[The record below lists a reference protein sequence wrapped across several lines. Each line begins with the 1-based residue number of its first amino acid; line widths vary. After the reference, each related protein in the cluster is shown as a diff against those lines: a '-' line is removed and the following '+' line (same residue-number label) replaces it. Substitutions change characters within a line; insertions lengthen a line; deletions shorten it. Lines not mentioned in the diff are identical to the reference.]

1 MKLRRAMAVAAAT
14 AVISPVALLAAP
26 AAFATDG
33 QQDGQTSETTESTTP
48 APTESESET
57 TAPEESA
64 EPTTDPDETDPAP
77 TESESA
83 PEETPGTEEPGTE
96 PTEGTEEP
104 SEDPEPSPSESE
116 DEDEDPEDGYEICL
130 DEDGN
135 ERADLGVSVSG
146 LPGQVR
152 AGSTHEFTL
161 SAANSGKNTLESV
174 EWGAMIA
181 NENDDLELEDGSLL
195 SHVDLAFYDPE
206 SGRWISFY
214 DSFGVGVAF
223 GETTLEAGQTIDI
236 KLRMTLSKDAP
247 LGAGYAFGFTG
258 YVNEEENCVTEA
270 YAFYDFTVIGAG
282 ATPKPGD
289 AEKNEG
295 KKPQGGLKP
304 VEEKKT
310 LEPTGQLA
318 ETGAGSMLPVI
329 GLVGG
334 VTVLAGTGVVFAVRR
349 RGGVGTAA

>member
-77 TESESA
+77 AESESA
-83 PEETPGTEEPGTE
+83 PEEENPGTEDPSDEPSEE
-96 PTEGTEEP
+96 PTEST
-104 SEDPEPSPSESE
+104 EPSPSPSD

-247 LGAGYAFGFTG
+247 LGAGYAFGFSG
-258 YVNEEENCVTEA
+258 YQNEEENCVTEA

>member
-1 MKLRRAMAVAAAT
+1 MAVAAAT

-33 QQDGQTSETTESTTP
+33 QQDGQTSETTP
-48 APTESESET
+48 APTASESET

-64 EPTTDPDETDPAP
+64 EPPTTAPEESEPAP
-77 TESESA
+77 TDSA
-83 PEETPGTEEPGTE
+83 PEEETPGTEDPSGEPTGE
-96 PTEGTEEP
+96 PTE
-104 SEDPEPSPSESE
+104 SSEPSPSPSDDE
-116 DEDEDPEDGYEICL
+116 DEDEDPDDGYEICL

-135 ERADLGVSVSG
+135 ELADLGVSVSG

-174 EWGAMIA
+174 EWGAMLA
-181 NENDDLELEDGSLL
+181 NENDDLWLEDGGLISKI
-195 SHVDLAFYDPE
+195 DLAFYDPE
-206 SGRWISFY
+206 AKQWVPSGI
-214 DSFGVGVAF
+214 GVAF
-223 GETTLEAGQTIDI
+223 GETTLKAGQTVDI
-236 KLRMTLSKDAP
+236 KLRMTVAKDAP

-258 YVNEEENCVTEA
+258 YVNEEENCTTEA
-270 YAFYDFTVIGAG
+270 YAFYDFTVIGAS

-289 AEKNEG
+289 AKENEG

-304 VEEKKT
+304 IEEKKT

>member
-1 MKLRRAMAVAAAT
+1 MAVAAAT

-33 QQDGQTSETTESTTP
+33 QQDGQTSETTP
-48 APTESESET
+48 APTASESET

-64 EPTTDPDETDPAP
+64 EPPTTAPEESEPAP
-77 TESESA
+77 TDSA
-83 PEETPGTEEPGTE
+83 PEEETPGTEDPSGEPTGE
-96 PTEGTEEP
+96 PTE
-104 SEDPEPSPSESE
+104 SSEPSPSPSDDE
-116 DEDEDPEDGYEICL
+116 DEDEDPDDGYEICL

-135 ERADLGVSVSG
+135 ELADLGVSVSG

-174 EWGAMIA
+174 EWGAMLA
-181 NENDDLELEDGSLL
+181 NENDDLWLEDGGLISKI
-195 SHVDLAFYDPE
+195 DLAFYDPE
-206 SGRWISFY
+206 AKQWVPSGI
-214 DSFGVGVAF
+214 GVAF
-223 GETTLEAGQTIDI
+223 GETTLKAGQTVDI
-236 KLRMTLSKDAP
+236 KLRMTVAKDAP

-258 YVNEEENCVTEA
+258 YVNEEENCTTEA
-270 YAFYDFTVIGAG
+270 YAFYDFTVIGAS

-289 AEKNEG
+289 AKENEG

-349 RGGVGTAA
+349 RGGVGAAA

>member
-33 QQDGQTSETTESTTP
+33 QQDGQTSETTP
-48 APTESESET
+48 APTASESET

-64 EPTTDPDETDPAP
+64 EPTTDPEETEPAP
-77 TESESA
+77 AESESA

-104 SEDPEPSPSESE
+104 SEDPEPSPSQSEGE
-116 DEDEDPEDGYEICL
+116 DEEDPEDGYEFCL

-135 ERADLGVSVSG
+135 ELADLDVSVSG

-174 EWGAMIA
+174 EWGAMLA
-181 NENDDLELEDGSLL
+181 NENDDLWLEDGGLISKI
-195 SHVDLAFYDPE
+195 DLAFYDPE
-206 SGRWISFY
+206 ANQWVPSGI
-214 DSFGVGVAF
+214 GVAF
-223 GETTLEAGQTIDI
+223 GETTLKAGQTVDI
-236 KLRMTLSKDAP
+236 KLRMTVAKDAP

-258 YVNEEENCVTEA
+258 YVNEEENCTTEA
-270 YAFYDFTVIGAG
+270 YAFYDFTVIGAS

>member
-1 MKLRRAMAVAAAT
+1 MAVAAAT

-83 PEETPGTEEPGTE
+83 PEGENPGTEDPSDEPSEE
-96 PTEGTEEP
+96 PTEST
-104 SEDPEPSPSESE
+104 EPSPSPSDDE

-161 SAANSGKNTLESV
+161 SAVNSGKTTLESV

-181 NENDDLELEDGSLL
+181 NENDDLWLEDGSLI
-195 SHVDLAFYDPE
+195 SKVDLAFYDPE
-206 SGRWISFY
+206 TKQWVPSGI
-214 DSFGVGVAF
+214 GVAF
-223 GETTLEAGQTIDI
+223 GETTLKAGQTVDI
-236 KLRMTLSKDAP
+236 KLRMTVAKDAP

>member
-1 MKLRRAMAVAAAT
+1 MAVAAAT

-77 TESESA
+77 AESESA
-83 PEETPGTEEPGTE
+83 PEEENPGTEDPSDEPSEE
-96 PTEGTEEP
+96 PTEST
-104 SEDPEPSPSESE
+104 EPSPSPSDDE

-161 SAANSGKNTLESV
+161 SAVNSGKTTLESV

-181 NENDDLELEDGSLL
+181 NENDDLWLEDGSLI
-195 SHVDLAFYDPE
+195 SKVDLAFYDPE
-206 SGRWISFY
+206 TKQWVPSGI
-214 DSFGVGVAF
+214 GVAF
-223 GETTLEAGQTIDI
+223 GETTLKTGQTVDI
-236 KLRMTLSKDAP
+236 KLRMTVAKDAP

>member
-33 QQDGQTSETTESTTP
+33 QQDGQTSETTP
-48 APTESESET
+48 APTASESET
-57 TAPEESA
+57 TAPEEPT
-64 EPTTDPDETDPAP
+64 EPTTDPEETDPAP

-83 PEETPGTEEPGTE
+83 PEGETPGTEDPSDE
-96 PTEGTEEP
+96 PTEEPTE
-104 SEDPEPSPSESE
+104 SSKPSPSPSD
-116 DEDEDPEDGYEICL
+116 DEDDEEGPWDCV

-135 ERADLGVSVSG
+135 DLASDLTVAVSG

-152 AGSTHEFTL
+152 AGSTHEFKL
-161 SAANSGKNTLESV
+161 SAANSGEKTLESV
-174 EWGAMIA
+174 EWGAAIM
-181 NENDDLELEDGSLL
+181 NEDDFWAEDGLL
-195 SHVDLAFYDPE
+195 SHVDLAFFDPA
-206 SGRWISFY
+206 SGKWISFY
-214 DSFGVGVAF
+214 KEAGIGVAF
-223 GETTLEAGQTIDI
+223 GETTLKAGQTIDI
-236 KLRMTLSKDAP
+236 KLKMTLSKDAP
-247 LGAGYAFGFTG
+247 LGEGYAIGFGG
-258 YVNEEENCVTEA
+258 YLDEDSDCFANA
-270 YAFYDFTVIGAG
+270 YAEYGFTVIGAG

>member
-33 QQDGQTSETTESTTP
+33 QQDGQTTETTP
-48 APTESESET
+48 APTASESET

-64 EPTTDPDETDPAP
+64 EPTTDPAETEPAP
-77 TESESA
+77 AESESA
-83 PEETPGTEEPGTE
+83 PEETPGTEDPTDEPTDEPTEE
-96 PTEGTEEP
+96 PTEGTE
-104 SEDPEPSPSESE
+104 PSPSPSDDE
-116 DEDEDPEDGYEICL
+116 DDDEDPDDGYEICV

-135 ERADLGVSVSG
+135 ELADLGVSVSG

-161 SAANSGKNTLESV
+161 SAANSGKTTLESV

-181 NENDDLELEDGSLL
+181 NENDDLWLEDGSLI
-195 SHVDLAFYDPE
+195 SKIDLAFYDPE
-206 SGRWISFY
+206 AKQWVPSGI
-214 DSFGVGVAF
+214 GVAF
-223 GETTLEAGQTIDI
+223 GETTLKAGQTVDI
-236 KLRMTLSKDAP
+236 KLRMTVAKDAP

-258 YVNEEENCVTEA
+258 YVNEEENCATEA
-270 YAFYDFTVIGAG
+270 YAFYDFTVIGSG

-289 AEKNEG
+289 AKENEG

>member
-33 QQDGQTSETTESTTP
+33 QQDGQTSETTP
-48 APTESESET
+48 APTASESET

-64 EPTTDPDETDPAP
+64 EPTTDPEETEPAP
-77 TESESA
+77 AESESA

-104 SEDPEPSPSESE
+104 SEDPEPSPSQSEGE
-116 DEDEDPEDGYEICL
+116 DEEDPDDGYEICL

-135 ERADLGVSVSG
+135 ELADLGVSVSG

-174 EWGAMIA
+174 EWGAMLA
-181 NENDDLELEDGSLL
+181 NENDDLWLEDGGLISKI
-195 SHVDLAFYDPE
+195 DLAFYDPE
-206 SGRWISFY
+206 ANQWVPSGI
-214 DSFGVGVAF
+214 GVAF
-223 GETTLEAGQTIDI
+223 GETTLKAGQTVDI
-236 KLRMTLSKDAP
+236 KLRMTVAKDAP

-258 YVNEEENCVTEA
+258 YVNEEENCTTEA
-270 YAFYDFTVIGAG
+270 YAFYDFTVIGAS

-289 AEKNEG
+289 AKENEG

-304 VEEKKT
+304 IEEKKT

>member
-33 QQDGQTSETTESTTP
+33 QQDGQTSETTP
-48 APTESESET
+48 APTASESET

-64 EPTTDPDETDPAP
+64 EPTAPEESEPAP
-77 TESESA
+77 TATDSA
-83 PEETPGTEEPGTE
+83 PEEENPGTEEPSGE
-96 PTEGTEEP
+96 PTEEPTE
-104 SEDPEPSPSESE
+104 STEPSPSPSE
-116 DEDEDPEDGYEICL
+116 DEDEDDEEGPWDCV

-135 ERADLGVSVSG
+135 DLASDLTVAVSG

-152 AGSTHEFTL
+152 AGSTHEFKL
-161 SAANSGKNTLESV
+161 SAANSGKETLESV
-174 EWGAMIA
+174 EWGAAIM
-181 NENDDLELEDGSLL
+181 NEDDMWMEDGLL
-195 SHVDLAFYDPE
+195 SHVDLAFFDPE
-206 SGRWISFY
+206 SQQWISFY
-214 DSFGVGVAF
+214 KEAGIGVAF
-223 GETTLEAGQTIDI
+223 GETTLKAGQTIDI
-236 KLRMTLSKDAP
+236 KLKMTLSKDAP
-247 LGAGYAFGFTG
+247 LGEGYAIGFGG
-258 YVNEEENCVTEA
+258 YLDEDSDCFANA
-270 YAFYDFTVIGAG
+270 YAEYGFTVIGAS

-289 AEKNEG
+289 AKENEG

>member
-1 MKLRRAMAVAAAT
+1 MAVAAAT

-33 QQDGQTSETTESTTP
+33 QQDGQTSETTP
-48 APTESESET
+48 APTASESET
-57 TAPEESA
+57 TAPEEST
-64 EPTTDPDETDPAP
+64 EPTTDPEETEPAP
-77 TESESA
+77 AESESA

-104 SEDPEPSPSESE
+104 SEDPEPSPSESDDE
-116 DEDEDPEDGYEICL
+116 DEDEDPDDGYEICL

-135 ERADLGVSVSG
+135 ELADLDVSVSG

-181 NENDDLELEDGSLL
+181 NDNDDLGLEDGSLL

-214 DSFGVGVAF
+214 DSFGVGIAF

-258 YVNEEENCVTEA
+258 YVNEEENCATEA
-270 YAFYDFTVIGAG
+270 YAFYDFTVIGAS

>member
-1 MKLRRAMAVAAAT
+1 MAVAAAT

-33 QQDGQTSETTESTTP
+33 QQDGQTTP
-48 APTESESET
+48 APTASESET
-57 TAPEESA
+57 TAPEDSA

-77 TESESA
+77 TDSA
-83 PEETPGTEEPGTE
+83 PEGENPGTEGPSDEPSDEPSEE
-96 PTEGTEEP
+96 PTEST
-104 SEDPEPSPSESE
+104 EPSPSPSDDEGE
-116 DEDEDPEDGYEICL
+116 DEGEDEDPEDGYEICV

-161 SAANSGKNTLESV
+161 SAVNSGKTTLESV

-181 NENDDLELEDGSLL
+181 NENDDLWLEDGSLL
-195 SHVDLAFYDPE
+195 SKVDLAFYDPAAKQ
-206 SGRWISFY
+206 WVP
-214 DSFGVGVAF
+214 FGLGVAL
-223 GETTLEAGQTIDI
+223 GETTLKAGQTIDI
-236 KLRMTLSKDAP
+236 KLRMTVAKDAP
-247 LGAGYAFGFTG
+247 LGAGYAFGFAG
-258 YVNEEENCVTEA
+258 YTNEEENCDVA
-270 YAFYDFTVIGAG
+270 GYVFYDFTVIGAG

>member
-33 QQDGQTSETTESTTP
+33 QQDGQTSETTP
-48 APTESESET
+48 APTASESET
-57 TAPEESA
+57 TAPEEST
-64 EPTTDPDETDPAP
+64 EPPTTAPEESEPAP
-77 TESESA
+77 TDSA
-83 PEETPGTEEPGTE
+83 PEEETPGTEDPSGE
-96 PTEGTEEP
+96 PTEEPTE
-104 SEDPEPSPSESE
+104 SSEPSPSPSD
-116 DEDEDPEDGYEICL
+116 DEDDEEGPWDCV

-135 ERADLGVSVSG
+135 DLASDLTVAVSG

-152 AGSTHEFTL
+152 AGSTHEFKL

-174 EWGAMIA
+174 EWGAAIM
-181 NENDDLELEDGSLL
+181 NDDDLWMEDGLL

-206 SGRWISFY
+206 SQQWISFY
-214 DSFGVGVAF
+214 KEAGIGVAF
-223 GETTLEAGQTIDI
+223 GETTLKAGQTIDI
-236 KLRMTLSKDAP
+236 KLKMTLSKDAP
-247 LGAGYAFGFTG
+247 LGEGYAIGFGG
-258 YVNEEENCVTEA
+258 YLDEDADCFANA
-270 YAFYDFTVIGAG
+270 YAEYGFTVIGAS

-289 AEKNEG
+289 AKENEG

-304 VEEKKT
+304 IEEKKT

>member
-33 QQDGQTSETTESTTP
+33 QQDGQTSETTP
-48 APTESESET
+48 APTASESET

-64 EPTTDPDETDPAP
+64 EPPTTAPEESEPAP
-77 TESESA
+77 TDSA
-83 PEETPGTEEPGTE
+83 PEEETPGTEDPSGEPTGE
-96 PTEGTEEP
+96 PTE
-104 SEDPEPSPSESE
+104 SSEPSPSPSDDE
-116 DEDEDPEDGYEICL
+116 DEDEDPDDGYEICL

-135 ERADLGVSVSG
+135 ELADLGVSVSG

-174 EWGAMIA
+174 EWGAMLA
-181 NENDDLELEDGSLL
+181 NENDDLWLEDGGLISKI
-195 SHVDLAFYDPE
+195 DLAFYDPE
-206 SGRWISFY
+206 AKQWVPSGI
-214 DSFGVGVAF
+214 GVAF
-223 GETTLEAGQTIDI
+223 GETTLKAGQTVDI
-236 KLRMTLSKDAP
+236 KLRMTVAKDAP

-258 YVNEEENCVTEA
+258 YVNEEENCTTEA
-270 YAFYDFTVIGAG
+270 YAFYDFTVIGAS

-289 AEKNEG
+289 AKENEG

-349 RGGVGTAA
+349 RGGVGAAA

>member
-33 QQDGQTSETTESTTP
+33 QQDGQTSETTP
-48 APTESESET
+48 APTASESET
-57 TAPEESA
+57 TAPEEPT
-64 EPTTDPDETDPAP
+64 EPPTTAPEESDPATTP
-77 TESESA
+77 SESA
-83 PEETPGTEEPGTE
+83 PEEETPGTEDPTDEPTDE
-96 PTEGTEEP
+96 PTEEPTE
-104 SEDPEPSPSESE
+104 STEPSPTPSD
-116 DEDEDPEDGYEICL
+116 DEDDDDDLEDGYEICV

-152 AGSTHEFTL
+152 AGSTYEFTL
-161 SAANSGKNTLESV
+161 SAANSGETTMESV

-181 NENDDLELEDGSLL
+181 NENDDLWLEDGSLI
-195 SHVDLAFYDPE
+195 SKIDLAFYDPE
-206 SGRWISFY
+206 TKQWVPSGI
-214 DSFGVGVAF
+214 GVAF
-223 GETTLEAGQTIDI
+223 GETTLKAGQTVDI
-236 KLRMTLSKDAP
+236 KLRMTVAKDAP

-258 YVNEEENCVTEA
+258 YLNEEENCVTEA
-270 YAFYDFTVIGAG
+270 YAFYDFSVIGAG

>member
-33 QQDGQTSETTESTTP
+33 QQDGQTSETTP
-48 APTESESET
+48 APTASESET
-57 TAPEESA
+57 TAPEEPA
-64 EPTTDPDETDPAP
+64 EPSTDPEETEPAP
-77 TESESA
+77 AESESA

-96 PTEGTEEP
+96 PTEGTEAP
-104 SEDPEPSPSESE
+104 SEDPEPSPSESD
-116 DEDEDPEDGYEICL
+116 DEDEDPDDGYEICL

-135 ERADLGVSVSG
+135 ELSDLGVSVSG

-181 NENDDLELEDGSLL
+181 NENDDLGLEDGSLI
-195 SHVDLAFYDPE
+195 SKVDLAFYDPE
-206 SGRWISFY
+206 TNKWVP
-214 DSFGVGVAF
+214 FGLGVAL
-223 GETTLEAGQTIDI
+223 GETTLKAGQTIDI
-236 KLRMTLSKDAP
+236 KLRMTVAKDAP
-247 LGAGYAFGFTG
+247 QGAGYAFGFAG
-258 YVNEEENCVTEA
+258 YTNEEENCDVA
-270 YAFYDFTVIGAG
+270 GYVFYDFTVIGAS

-289 AEKNEG
+289 AKENEG

-304 VEEKKT
+304 IEEKKT

>member
-33 QQDGQTSETTESTTP
+33 QQDGQTSETTP
-48 APTESESET
+48 APTAPESET
-57 TAPEESA
+57 TAPEEPT
-64 EPTTDPDETDPAP
+64 EPPTTAPEESDPATTP
-77 TESESA
+77 SESA
-83 PEETPGTEEPGTE
+83 PEEETPGTDDPTDE
-96 PTEGTEEP
+96 PTEEPTE
-104 SEDPEPSPSESE
+104 SSEPSPSPSDDE
-116 DEDEDPEDGYEICL
+116 DDDEDPDDGYEVCV

-135 ERADLGVSVSG
+135 ELADLGVSVSG

-152 AGSTHEFTL
+152 AGSTYEFTL
-161 SAANSGKNTLESV
+161 SAANSGKTTLESV

-181 NENDDLELEDGSLL
+181 NENDDLWLEDGSLI
-195 SHVDLAFYDPE
+195 SKIDLAFYDPE
-206 SGRWISFY
+206 AKQWVPSGI
-214 DSFGVGVAF
+214 GVAF
-223 GETTLEAGQTIDI
+223 GETTLKAGQTVDI
-236 KLRMTLSKDAP
+236 KLRMTVAKDAP

>member
-33 QQDGQTSETTESTTP
+33 QQDGQTSETTP
-48 APTESESET
+48 APTASESET

-64 EPTTDPDETDPAP
+64 EPTTDPEETEPAP
-77 TESESA
+77 AESESA

-104 SEDPEPSPSESE
+104 SEDPEPSPSQSEGE
-116 DEDEDPEDGYEICL
+116 DEEDPDDGYEICL

-135 ERADLGVSVSG
+135 ELADLGVSVSG

-174 EWGAMIA
+174 EWGAMLA
-181 NENDDLELEDGSLL
+181 NENDDLWLEDGGLISKI
-195 SHVDLAFYDPE
+195 DLAFYDPE
-206 SGRWISFY
+206 ANQWVPSGI
-214 DSFGVGVAF
+214 GVAF
-223 GETTLEAGQTIDI
+223 GETTLKAGQTVDI
-236 KLRMTLSKDAP
+236 KLRMTVAKDAP

-258 YVNEEENCVTEA
+258 YVNEEENCATEA
-270 YAFYDFTVIGAG
+270 YAFYDFTVIGAS

-304 VEEKKT
+304 IEEKKT

>member
-33 QQDGQTSETTESTTP
+33 QQDGQTSETTP
-48 APTESESET
+48 APTASESET
-57 TAPEESA
+57 TAPEEST
-64 EPTTDPDETDPAP
+64 EPTTDPEETEPAP
-77 TESESA
+77 AESESA

-104 SEDPEPSPSESE
+104 SEDPEPSPSESDDE
-116 DEDEDPEDGYEICL
+116 DEDEDPDDGYEICL

-135 ERADLGVSVSG
+135 ELADLGVSVSG

-174 EWGAMIA
+174 EWGAMLA
-181 NENDDLELEDGSLL
+181 NENDDLWLEDGGLISKI
-195 SHVDLAFYDPE
+195 DLAFYDPE
-206 SGRWISFY
+206 ANQWVPSGI
-214 DSFGVGVAF
+214 GVAF
-223 GETTLEAGQTIDI
+223 GETTLKAGQTVDI
-236 KLRMTLSKDAP
+236 KLRMTVAKDAP

-258 YVNEEENCVTEA
+258 YVNEEENCATEA
-270 YAFYDFTVIGAG
+270 YAFYDFTVIGAS

-304 VEEKKT
+304 IEEKKT

>member
-33 QQDGQTSETTESTTP
+33 QQDGGTSETTP
-48 APTESESET
+48 APSASQSET
-57 TAPEESA
+57 TEPEA
-64 EPTTDPDETDPAP
+64 TDPAP
-77 TESESA
+77 TAPEETEPAPTASASA
-83 PEETPGTEEPGTE
+83 PEEGNPGTEEPGVE

-104 SEDPEPSPSESE
+104 GEEPEPSPSESE
-116 DEDEDPEDGYEICL
+116 DEDEDDEEGPWDCV

-135 ERADLGVSVSG
+135 DLASDLTLAVSG

-161 SAANSGKNTLESV
+161 SAANSGENTLESV
-174 EWGAMIA
+174 EWGAAIM
-181 NENDDLELEDGSLL
+181 NEDDVWMEDGLL
-195 SHVDLAFYDPE
+195 SHVDLAFYDPA
-206 SGRWISFY
+206 SKRWISFY
-214 DSFGVGVAF
+214 KDAGMGVAF
-223 GETTLEAGQTIDI
+223 GETTLKAGQTIDI
-236 KLRMTLSKDAP
+236 KLRMALSEDAP
-247 LGAGYAFGFTG
+247 LGAGYAIGFGG
-258 YVNEEENCVTEA
+258 YLDEDADCFANA
-270 YAFYDFTVIGAG
+270 YAEYDFTVIGAG

-289 AEKNEG
+289 AEENEG
-295 KKPQGGLKP
+295 KKPQGGFKP
-304 VEEKKT
+304 VEEKKS

-318 ETGAGSMLPVI
+318 ETGAGSMLPLL

>member
-33 QQDGQTSETTESTTP
+33 QQDGQTSETTP
-48 APTESESET
+48 APTASESET
-57 TAPEESA
+57 TAPEEST
-64 EPTTDPDETDPAP
+64 EPTTDPEETEPAP
-77 TESESA
+77 AESESA

-104 SEDPEPSPSESE
+104 SEDPEPSPSESDDE
-116 DEDEDPEDGYEICL
+116 DEDEDPDDGYEICL

-135 ERADLGVSVSG
+135 ELADLGVSVSG

-181 NENDDLELEDGSLL
+181 NDNDDLGLEDGSLL

-214 DSFGVGVAF
+214 DSFGVGIAF

-258 YVNEEENCVTEA
+258 YVNEEENCATEA
-270 YAFYDFTVIGAG
+270 YAFYDFTVIGAS

>member
-1 MKLRRAMAVAAAT
+1 MAVAAAT

-33 QQDGQTSETTESTTP
+33 QQDGQTSETTP
-48 APTESESET
+48 APTASESET

-64 EPTTDPDETDPAP
+64 EPTTDPEETEPAP
-77 TESESA
+77 AESESA

-104 SEDPEPSPSESE
+104 SEDPEPSPSQSEGE
-116 DEDEDPEDGYEICL
+116 DEEDPDDGYEICL

-135 ERADLGVSVSG
+135 ELADLGVSVSG

-174 EWGAMIA
+174 EWGAMLA
-181 NENDDLELEDGSLL
+181 NENDDLWLEDGGLISKI
-195 SHVDLAFYDPE
+195 DLAFYDPE
-206 SGRWISFY
+206 ANQWVPSGI
-214 DSFGVGVAF
+214 GVAF
-223 GETTLEAGQTIDI
+223 GETTLKAGQTVDI
-236 KLRMTLSKDAP
+236 KLRMTVAKDAP

-258 YVNEEENCVTEA
+258 YVNEEENCTTEA
-270 YAFYDFTVIGAG
+270 YAFYDFTVIGAS

-289 AEKNEG
+289 AKENEG

-304 VEEKKT
+304 IEEKKT

>member
-33 QQDGQTSETTESTTP
+33 QQDGQTSETTP
-48 APTESESET
+48 APTASESET

-64 EPTTDPDETDPAP
+64 EPPTTAPEESEPAP
-77 TESESA
+77 TDSA
-83 PEETPGTEEPGTE
+83 PEEETPGTEDPSGEPTGE
-96 PTEGTEEP
+96 PTE
-104 SEDPEPSPSESE
+104 SSEPSPSPSDDE
-116 DEDEDPEDGYEICL
+116 DEDEDPDDGYEICL

-135 ERADLGVSVSG
+135 ELADLGVSVSG

-174 EWGAMIA
+174 EWGAMLA
-181 NENDDLELEDGSLL
+181 NENDDLWLEDGGLISKI
-195 SHVDLAFYDPE
+195 DLAFYDPE
-206 SGRWISFY
+206 AKQWVPSGI
-214 DSFGVGVAF
+214 GVAF
-223 GETTLEAGQTIDI
+223 GETTLKAGQTVDI
-236 KLRMTLSKDAP
+236 KLRMTVAKDAP

-258 YVNEEENCVTEA
+258 YVNEEENCTTEA
-270 YAFYDFTVIGAG
+270 YAFYDFTVIGAS

-289 AEKNEG
+289 AKENEG

>member
-1 MKLRRAMAVAAAT
+1 MAVAAAT

-48 APTESESET
+48 APTASESET

-77 TESESA
+77 AESESA
-83 PEETPGTEEPGTE
+83 PEEENPGTEDPSDEPSDEPSEE
-96 PTEGTEEP
+96 PTEST
-104 SEDPEPSPSESE
+104 EPSPSPSE
-116 DEDEDPEDGYEICL
+116 DEEEDEDPEDGSEICL

-161 SAANSGKNTLESV
+161 SAANSGKTTLESV

-181 NENDDLELEDGSLL
+181 NENDDLWLEDGSLL
-195 SHVDLAFYDPE
+195 SKVDLAFYDPE
-206 SGRWISFY
+206 ANKWVP
-214 DSFGVGVAF
+214 FGLGVAI
-223 GETTLEAGQTIDI
+223 GETTLKAGQTIDI
-236 KLRMTLSKDAP
+236 KLRMTVAKDAP
-247 LGAGYAFGFTG
+247 LGAGYAFGFAG
-258 YVNEEENCVTEA
+258 YTNEEENCDVA
-270 YAFYDFTVIGAG
+270 GYAFYDFTVIGAG

>member
-33 QQDGQTSETTESTTP
+33 QQDGQTSETTP
-48 APTESESET
+48 APTAPESET

-64 EPTTDPDETDPAP
+64 EPTTDPEETEPAP
-77 TESESA
+77 AESESA

-96 PTEGTEEP
+96 PTEGPEEP
-104 SEDPEPSPSESE
+104 SEDPEPSPSQSEGE
-116 DEDEDPEDGYEICL
+116 DEEDPEDGYEFCL

-135 ERADLGVSVSG
+135 ELADLDVSVSG

-152 AGSTHEFTL
+152 AGSTQEFTL

-174 EWGAMIA
+174 EWGAVIA
-181 NENDDLELEDGSLL
+181 NDNDDLGLEDGSLL

-258 YVNEEENCVTEA
+258 YQNEEENCVTEA
-270 YAFYDFTVIGAG
+270 YAFYDFTVIGAS

>member
-33 QQDGQTSETTESTTP
+33 QQDGQTSETTP
-48 APTESESET
+48 APTAPESET
-57 TAPEESA
+57 TAPEEPA
-64 EPTTDPDETDPAP
+64 EPPTTAPEESEPAP
-77 TESESA
+77 TDSA
-83 PEETPGTEEPGTE
+83 PEEETPGTEDPSGE
-96 PTEGTEEP
+96 PTEEPTE
-104 SEDPEPSPSESE
+104 SSEPSPSPSD
-116 DEDEDPEDGYEICL
+116 DEEGPWDCV

-135 ERADLGVSVSG
+135 DLASDLTVAVSG

-152 AGSTHEFTL
+152 AGSTHEFKL

-174 EWGAMIA
+174 EWGAAIM
-181 NENDDLELEDGSLL
+181 NDDDFWMEDGLL

-206 SGRWISFY
+206 SQQWISFY
-214 DSFGVGVAF
+214 KEAGIGVAF
-223 GETTLEAGQTIDI
+223 GETTLKAGQTIDI
-236 KLRMTLSKDAP
+236 KLKMTLSKDAP
-247 LGAGYAFGFTG
+247 LGEGYAIGFGG
-258 YVNEEENCVTEA
+258 YLDEDADCFANA
-270 YAFYDFTVIGAG
+270 YAEYGFTVIGAS

-289 AEKNEG
+289 AKENEG

-304 VEEKKT
+304 IEEKKT

>member
-33 QQDGQTSETTESTTP
+33 QQDGQTSETTP
-48 APTESESET
+48 APTASESET

-64 EPTTDPDETDPAP
+64 EPTTDPEETEPAP
-77 TESESA
+77 AESESA

-104 SEDPEPSPSESE
+104 SEDPEPSPSESD
-116 DEDEDPEDGYEICL
+116 DEDEDPDDGYEICL

-135 ERADLGVSVSG
+135 ELADLGVSVSG

-174 EWGAMIA
+174 EWGAMLA
-181 NENDDLELEDGSLL
+181 NENDDLWLEDGGLISKI
-195 SHVDLAFYDPE
+195 DLAFYDPE
-206 SGRWISFY
+206 ANQWVPSGI
-214 DSFGVGVAF
+214 GVAF
-223 GETTLEAGQTIDI
+223 GETTLKAGQTVDI
-236 KLRMTLSKDAP
+236 KLRMTVAKDAP

-258 YVNEEENCVTEA
+258 YVNEEENCTTEA
-270 YAFYDFTVIGAG
+270 YAFYDFTVIGAS

-289 AEKNEG
+289 AKENEG

-304 VEEKKT
+304 IEEKKT

>member
-33 QQDGQTSETTESTTP
+33 QQDGQTSETTP
-48 APTESESET
+48 APTAPESET
-57 TAPEESA
+57 TAPEEPA
-64 EPTTDPDETDPAP
+64 EPPTTAPEESGPAP
-77 TESESA
+77 TDSA
-83 PEETPGTEEPGTE
+83 PEEETPGTEDPSGE
-96 PTEGTEEP
+96 PTEEPTE
-104 SEDPEPSPSESE
+104 SSEPSPSPSD
-116 DEDEDPEDGYEICL
+116 DEDDEEGPWDCV

-135 ERADLGVSVSG
+135 DLASDLTVAVSG

-152 AGSTHEFTL
+152 AGSTHEFKL

-174 EWGAMIA
+174 EWGAAIM
-181 NENDDLELEDGSLL
+181 NDDDFWMEDGLL

-206 SGRWISFY
+206 SQQWISFY
-214 DSFGVGVAF
+214 KEAGIGVAF
-223 GETTLEAGQTIDI
+223 GETTLKAGQTIDI
-236 KLRMTLSKDAP
+236 KLKMTLSKDAP
-247 LGAGYAFGFTG
+247 LGEGYAIGFGG
-258 YVNEEENCVTEA
+258 YLDEDADCFANA
-270 YAFYDFTVIGAG
+270 YAEYGFTVIGAS

-289 AEKNEG
+289 AKENEG

-304 VEEKKT
+304 IEEKKT

>member
-33 QQDGQTSETTESTTP
+33 QQDGQTTETTP
-48 APTESESET
+48 APTASESET

-64 EPTTDPDETDPAP
+64 EPTAPEETDPAP

-83 PEETPGTEEPGTE
+83 PEENPGTEEPSGE
-96 PTEGTEEP
+96 PTEEPTKSTEP
-104 SEDPEPSPSESE
+104 SSSPSE
-116 DEDEDPEDGYEICL
+116 DEDEDEDDEEGPWDCV

-135 ERADLGVSVSG
+135 DLASDLTVAVSG

-152 AGSTHEFTL
+152 AGSTHEFKL
-161 SAANSGKNTLESV
+161 SAANSGKETLESV
-174 EWGAMIA
+174 EWGAAIM
-181 NENDDLELEDGSLL
+181 NDDDFWMEDGLL
-195 SHVDLAFYDPE
+195 SHVDLAFFDPE
-206 SGRWISFY
+206 SQQWISFY
-214 DSFGVGVAF
+214 KEAGIGVAF
-223 GETTLEAGQTIDI
+223 GETTLKAGQTIDI
-236 KLRMTLSKDAP
+236 KLKMTLSKDAP
-247 LGAGYAFGFTG
+247 LGEGYAIGFGG
-258 YVNEEENCVTEA
+258 YLDEDADCFANA
-270 YAFYDFTVIGAG
+270 YAEYGFTVIGAS

-289 AEKNEG
+289 AKENEG

-304 VEEKKT
+304 IEEKKT

>member
-33 QQDGQTSETTESTTP
+33 QQDGQTSETTP
-48 APTESESET
+48 APTASESET

-64 EPTTDPDETDPAP
+64 EPTTDPEETDPAP

-83 PEETPGTEEPGTE
+83 PEGENPGTEDPSDEPSDEPSEE
-96 PTEGTEEP
+96 PTE
-104 SEDPEPSPSESE
+104 SDEPSPSPSDDE
-116 DEDEDPEDGYEICL
+116 DEDEDPDDGYEICV

-135 ERADLGVSVSG
+135 ELADLGVSVSG

-152 AGSTHEFTL
+152 AGSTYEFTL
-161 SAANSGKNTLESV
+161 SAANSGKTTLESV

-181 NENDDLELEDGSLL
+181 NENDDLWLEDGSLI
-195 SHVDLAFYDPE
+195 SKIDLAFYDPE
-206 SGRWISFY
+206 AKQWVPSGI
-214 DSFGVGVAF
+214 GVAF
-223 GETTLEAGQTIDI
+223 GETTLKAGQTVDI
-236 KLRMTLSKDAP
+236 KLRMTVAKDAP

-258 YVNEEENCVTEA
+258 YLNEEENCVTEA
-270 YAFYDFTVIGAG
+270 YAFYDFSVIGAG

>member
-14 AVISPVALLAAP
+14 AVISPVTLLAAP

-33 QQDGQTSETTESTTP
+33 QQDGRTSETTP
-48 APTESESET
+48 APTASESET

-64 EPTTDPDETDPAP
+64 EPTAPEETEPAP
-77 TESESA
+77 TATDSA
-83 PEETPGTEEPGTE
+83 PAEETPGTEDPSDEPSDEPTDE
-96 PTEGTEEP
+96 PTEST
-104 SEDPEPSPSESE
+104 EPSPSPSDDEGE
-116 DEDEDPEDGYEICL
+116 DDDEGEEEDGYEICL

-135 ERADLGVSVSG
+135 ELADLGVSVSG

-152 AGSTHEFTL
+152 AGSTQEFTL
-161 SAANSGKNTLESV
+161 SAANSGKQTLEGV
-174 EWGAMIA
+174 EWEASVM
-181 NENDDLELEDGSLL
+181 NDDDLELREGLFEKVEL
-195 SHVDLAFYDPE
+195 SFYDPE
-206 SGRWISFY
+206 SDSWVSLY
-214 DSFGVGVAF
+214 DFGVVF
-223 GETTLEAGQTIDI
+223 GETTLAPGQTIDI
-236 KLRMTLSKDAP
+236 KLRMTVAEDAP

-258 YVNEEENCVTEA
+258 YLNEEENCVTAA
-270 YAFYDFTVIGAG
+270 YAYYDFTVIGAG

-289 AEKNEG
+289 AKETEG
-295 KKPQGGLKP
+295 KKPQGGYKP

-318 ETGAGSMLPVI
+318 ETGAGSMLPVL

-334 VTVLAGTGVVFAVRR
+334 VTVLAGAGVVFAVRR

>member
-33 QQDGQTSETTESTTP
+33 QQDGQTSETTP
-48 APTESESET
+48 APTASESET

-64 EPTTDPDETDPAP
+64 EPTTDPAETEPAP
-77 TESESA
+77 AESESA
-83 PEETPGTEEPGTE
+83 PEETPGTEDPSGDPSGE
-96 PTEGTEEP
+96 PTEGTE
-104 SEDPEPSPSESE
+104 PSPTPSD
-116 DEDEDPEDGYEICL
+116 DEDDEEGPWDCV

-135 ERADLGVSVSG
+135 DLASDLTVAVSG

-152 AGSTHEFTL
+152 AGSTHEFKL
-161 SAANSGKNTLESV
+161 SAANSGENTLESV
-174 EWGAMIA
+174 EWGAAIM
-181 NENDDLELEDGSLL
+181 NEDDFWMEDGLL

-206 SGRWISFY
+206 SQQWISFY
-214 DSFGVGVAF
+214 KEAGIGVAF
-223 GETTLEAGQTIDI
+223 GETTLKAGQTIDI
-236 KLRMTLSKDAP
+236 KLKMTLSKDAP
-247 LGAGYAFGFTG
+247 LGDGYAIGFGG
-258 YVNEEENCVTEA
+258 YLDEDADCFANA
-270 YAFYDFTVIGAG
+270 YAEYGFTVIGAS

-289 AEKNEG
+289 AKENEG